1 MNSIFTFDH
10 GQKKLNKAI
19 GVEEAYMDDLHEQM
33 ANLLRN
39 HLFDENRDLKDDL
52 SPSLL
57 VEASLNEFSYSQ
69 LVIIASFY
77 LKSKL
82 DEFANIMENKMRKEI
97 DGLKDGVRKIAL
109 DADDLPPH
117 VREFLENASAGNSK
131 DDAIDAR
138 TLPPEVKEFLDG
150 IIMKKFGI
158 DPNADG
164 DGDDD

>member
-33 ANLLRN
+33 SNLLRN

-82 DEFANIMENKMRKEI
+82 DEFANMMENKAER
-97 DGLKDGVRKIAL
+97 LKDGVRKIAL
-109 DADDLPPH
+109 DADDLPPNI
-117 VREFLENASAGNSK
+117 REFLKNTSAGNSI

-138 TLPPEVKEFLDG
+138 TLPPEVKEFLDNL
-150 IIMKKFGI
+150 IMGKFGI
-158 DPNADG
+158 DPNSNPDG

>member
-19 GVEEAYMDDLHEQM
+19 GIEESYMDELQAQIHDL
-33 ANLLRN
+33 LKN

-52 SPSLL
+52 SPSML
-57 VEASLNEFSYSQ
+57 VEAALNEFSYSQ

-77 LKSKL
+77 LQDKL
-82 DEFANIMENKMRKEI
+82 DGFAKKLEKKME
-97 DGLKDGVRKIAL
+97 GLKDGVRKIAL
-109 DADDLPPH
+109 DADDLPPNI
-117 VREFLENASAGNSK
+117 REFLTNMESGKNI

-138 TLPPEVKEFLDG
+138 SLPPDVKKFLDG

-158 DPNADG
+158 DPNAER
-164 DGDDD
+164 DDD